1 MKYLTQQAA
10 RRRGSRGFSMIEVLV
25 SLMITG
31 LLLTATLSALDASF
45 KSYQITTESASTNVI
60 ARTVMQ
66 RMSAL
71 VRTGTDFGPYPDD
84 VLDAASNPM
93 DSTFMEFSMG
103 PVAGGT
109 RIVRLERRDAA
120 AGAAAP
126 FELWYVEQVVDGA
139 GAVTTNEARP
149 LLTGLTELNFNLEYD
164 VGPRLKRA
172 TIDLTVR
179 PNDFQDAGLKTE
191 LHTDTIRLVSSVSPR
206 KLDE

>member
-1 MKYLTQQAA
+1 MKHLLRQAA
-10 RRRGSRGFSMIEVLV
+10 RRRAPRGFSMIEVLV

-45 KSYQITTESASTNVI
+45 KSYQICTESASTNVI

-84 VLDAASNPM
+84 VLDASANPM

-109 RIVRLERRDAA
+109 RIVRLERRAA
-120 AGAAAP
+120 ATGAVAP

-139 GAVTTNEARP
+139 GAITTNEARP

-179 PNDFQDAGLKTE
+179 PNDFQDASLKTE
-191 LHTDTIRLVSSVSPR
+191 LHTDTIRLVSTVSPR
-206 KLDE
+206 KLDN